1 MNEDDRADRACMK
14 IALLRAARPTQSNN
28 AIDRGRRELKV
39 TANNPMKQDFAAAR
53 RGSKSESRTVWLRA
67 LGTTIGITI
76 FFVVAHH
83 AMGAATI
90 TFIGVT
96 SDQTSFQALGFGQ
109 AGYYFPQFATGG
121 PVTLRPT
128 WENMRFNPPSWAG
141 FQFINVDS
149 SGVPTSD
156 RTFSLDAA
164 QAPYN
169 ILFGDYTDPWD
180 TNAPFGNP
188 LVAGV
193 YSKGGQSNWNTF
205 TLPDGTSG
213 LSGAVVDEW
222 ATDNSNN
229 SVNRI
234 QFGPGTPSSFL
245 LRLVVDNTN
254 LQHDPAG
261 ALRARAESGGQ
272 ADASPL
278 AFNGIADVYTFRYDG
293 CVPGDFIKI
302 RLNSGVAGEA
312 PSIGGIM
319 FDLVLPILSIQTTNS
334 TQLVVSWPAS
344 TPSTFVLETTTNLT
358 SATLWTQ
365 VTNAVAVSSTNKF
378 VILDV
383 NVAESERYYRLKQ

>member
-1 MNEDDRADRACMK
+1 M
-14 IALLRAARPTQSNN
+14 
-28 AIDRGRRELKV
+28 
-39 TANNPMKQDFAAAR
+39 
-53 RGSKSESRTVWLRA
+53 
-67 LGTTIGITI
+67 IGITI
-76 FFVVAHH
+76 SLTEARL
-83 AMGAATI
+83 AKAAATV
-90 TFIGVT
+90 TLVGVT
-96 SDQTSFQALGFGQ
+96 SDQTNFQALGFGH
-109 AGYYFPQFATGG
+109 AGYYFPQFGTNSPA
-121 PVTLRPT
+121 TLRPT
-128 WENMRFNPPSWAG
+128 WENMKFNPPSWAG

-149 SGVPTSD
+149 SGVPTAD

-205 TLPDGTSG
+205 TLPDGTTG
-213 LSGAVVDEW
+213 LSGAAVDEW

-234 QFGPGTPSSFL
+234 QFGTGTPSSFL

-254 LQHDPAG
+254 LEHDPAG
-261 ALRARAESGGQ
+261 TLRARSESGGQ

-278 AFNGIADVYTFRYDG
+278 TFNGIADVYTFRYDG
-293 CVPGDFIKI
+293 CVAGDFIKI

-319 FDLVLPILSIQTTNS
+319 FDLVPPTLSIQPTNNI
-334 TQLVVSWPAS
+334 QLIVSWPAS
-344 TPSTFVLETTTNLT
+344 TPSTFMLETTTNLT
-358 SATLWTQ
+358 SGTVWTE
-365 VTNAVAVSSTNKF
+365 VTNSVSVSGTNKF
-378 VILDV
+378 LVLDV
-383 NVAESERYYRLKQ
+383 NAAELERYYRLKQ